1 MDKSQLLAIFNKQFK
16 EFVDD
21 FARVFPNNKDISLIK
36 MSIGS
41 LLMIKP
47 SIVYKGYKKFVV
59 DIYRDYL
66 EAGDINFFIDK
77 DYKSDLHT
85 IEESSQF
92 SELKKLGPSSD
103 IMLEKIDALRGP
115 VREMTEKEQANVIKY
130 MQNMLKLSDL
140 YEAAS

>member
-1 MDKSQLLAIFNKQFK
+1 MDKSQLLTIFNKQFK
-16 EFVDD
+16 EFIDD
-21 FARVFPNNKDISLIK
+21 FSRVFPTNKDISLLK

-47 SIVYKGYKKFVV
+47 TIVYKGYKKFVIDV
-59 DIYRDYL
+59 YRDYI

-77 DYKSDLHT
+77 DYKSDLNNL
-85 IEESSQF
+85 EESSQF
-92 SELKKLGPSSD
+92 SDLKNLGPSTN

-115 VREMTEKEQANVIKY
+115 VREMNATEQANVIKY

-140 YEAAS
+140 YEKM